1 MKVSVIIPCHN
12 AEQWVEAALR
22 SVAAQTHQPHEVI
35 VVSDASTDES
45 VPIIRNTG
53 IATHL
58 LTVDVRNAAAARNAG
73 IAEATGEWIALL
85 DSDDLW
91 LPHHLGEAVRLL
103 SNSDDVAYMGHQ
115 AWIDGESAARTD
127 FAPLYPE
134 VRRSLTDHDFLECF
148 KKMYFNHQGV
158 LIRTDVMNEI
168 GGYDPGLRR
177 CHDSDMFLRAVKG
190 RSWTYNPNV
199 ASLYRR
205 GRAGALTG
213 NKVLFRYYFL
223 KSLLKNR
230 AEHSGALMDEV
241 IAIASKR
248 AMGEALARGSRDEQR
263 QAWEI
268 ARGGLSP
275 GSRLVYR
282 MLLSLPDGA
291 SAAVYRARRRPE
303 SPERADAGS
312 PNPFGDT
319 PATRREG

>member
-1 MKVSVIIPCHN
+1 MKERRFRVSVIIPCHN
-12 AEQWVEAALR
+12 AEQWVEEALR

-45 VPIIRNTG
+45 VPIIRSTG
-53 IATHL
+53 IATRL

-73 IAEATGEWIALL
+73 IAVATGEWIALL

-91 LPHHLGEAVRLL
+91 LPHHLSEAVRVV
-103 SNSDDVAYMGHQ
+103 SDSDDVAYMGHQ
-115 AWIDGESAARTD
+115 AWIDGESSNRVD
-127 FAPLYPE
+127 FPPLYGE
-134 VRRSLTDHDFLECF
+134 IRRGLTDHDFLECF

-158 LIRTDVMNEI
+158 LVRTDVMNEI

-177 CHDSDMFLRAVKG
+177 CHDSDMFLRAVRG
-190 RSWTYNPNV
+190 RSWTYNPTV

-230 AEHSGALMDEV
+230 AEHPGSLMEEV
-241 IAIASKR
+241 IAVASKR
-248 AMGEALARGSRDEQR
+248 AIGEALANGSRREQE

-268 ARGGLSP
+268 ARDGLSP
-275 GSRLVYR
+275 GSRLLYR
-282 MLLSLPDGA
+282 VLLSLPDRA
-291 SAAVYRARRRPE
+291 SAAVYRARRRI
-303 SPERADAGS
+303 G
-312 PNPFGDT
+312 
-319 PATRREG
+319 